1 MSTFLCGD
9 IQSCFDD
16 FINVFEKA
24 NIDLEKDRLILLGDL
39 VNRGPKSLE
48 TIDWIYENRHKNL
61 DIVLGNH
68 DIHLIACYEQLRQV
82 KESDTILPILESS
95 KAEQY
100 IEFLCSK
107 AFIIDDENFIAAHA
121 GIYPNIPY
129 STLLELN
136 DLAKTYLKDK
146 EKDVNS

>member
-1 MSTFLCGD
+1 M
-9 IQSCFDD
+9 
-16 FINVFEKA
+16 
-24 NIDLEKDRLILLGDL
+24 LGDL

-61 DIVLGNH
+61 DIVLVNH

-82 KESDTILPILESS
+82 KDPDTILPILESS

-107 AFIIDDENFIAAHA
+107 AFIIDDENFIALRWH
-121 GIYPNIPY
+121 ISQY
-129 STLLELN
+129 SL
-136 DLAKTYLKDK
+136 
-146 EKDVNS
+146 